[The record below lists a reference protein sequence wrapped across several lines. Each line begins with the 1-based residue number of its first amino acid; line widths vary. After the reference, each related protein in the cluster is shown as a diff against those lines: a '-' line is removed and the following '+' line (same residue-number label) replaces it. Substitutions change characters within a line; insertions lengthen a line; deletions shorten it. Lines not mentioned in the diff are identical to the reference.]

1 MIQQFECTWWA
12 EQASVISRRVLFWR
26 LGGVKAV
33 FVEINSESIR
43 QILARDYGIYFN
55 VTAKTVAGWCCI
67 DTHIFSLINQE
78 CFWMRAGSV

>member
-1 MIQQFECTWWA
+1 M
-12 EQASVISRRVLFWR
+12 ISRSAFFWR

-43 QILARDYGIYFN
+43 QILASDYGIYFN
-55 VTAKTVAGWCCI
+55 VTAKKVAGRCCS

-78 CFWMRAGSV
+78 CCWTRAGSV